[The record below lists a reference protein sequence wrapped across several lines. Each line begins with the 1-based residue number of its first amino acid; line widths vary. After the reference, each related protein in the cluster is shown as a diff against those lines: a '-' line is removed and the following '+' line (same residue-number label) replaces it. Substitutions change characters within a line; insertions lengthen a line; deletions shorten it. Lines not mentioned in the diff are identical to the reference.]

1 MTIKRYTYLIIYVL
15 AATFLAA
22 CSSNEPELDENGY
35 GPNVKVKVGL
45 TTRAT
50 GVPEATSIENELIKD
65 WWVIFVDNTNHI
77 VKYIERPT
85 PTGSPT
91 AVEKEDFELEIRTG
105 DYTAYSFANITK
117 AQVETAIGG
126 SDPLAVGNTMPDLTA
141 ITFDVSSLNGTSEG
155 AKAIPM
161 SSKPQAVRFA
171 SGGMQFIELEVVRMV
186 AKMEFEY
193 RNSSSKKLDVNSL
206 TIKSMQTTTVPLQ
219 PDYDMLENGW
229 TFPVTSYGSRQ
240 SLSRTYDGTGSNPA
254 AISLA
259 AYTGSG
265 TPASHADK
273 FYMQESTAIQTES
286 KRYLLALNVTRES
299 GSPENLYFML
309 DKTKEESSKP
319 LQTIYRNDHLIVP
332 LNITDYT
339 VGLDANFYPPI
350 GGYPAIITEDK
361 DKEEFFVTFRTQG
374 EFEIMPTVFNAATG
388 IPVYYPNWDYNS
400 STVKVTGDPIFTTA
414 PHIDTTTRE
423 LLGKLSIN
431 EGTAVIDIEIKVK
444 VSTSP
449 EVWQVYPR
457 RIYIIRSNT

>member
-50 GVPEATSIENELIKD
+50 GVPETTFIENELIKD

-186 AKMEFEY
+186 AKMEFQFKNE
-193 RNSSSKKLDVNSL
+193 SPKDLAIKKLTINRVENPNVLLLPNYTWLNDDDGWQFSNLGTASDWERSYSPVNL
-206 TIKSMQTTTVPLQ
+206 TMKGGTAP
-219 PDYDMLENGW
+219 
-229 TFPVTSYGSRQ
+229 
-240 SLSRTYDGTGSNPA
+240 TYT
-254 AISLA
+254 
-259 AYTGSG
+259 
-265 TPASHADK
+265 DK
-273 FYMQESTAIQTES
+273 FYMVESMADFSTPSQNFIMS
-286 KRYLLALNVTRES
+286 LDITRNGKDEQ
-299 GSPENLYFML
+299 LHFML
-309 DKTKEESSKP
+309 DKTTNNKRI
-319 LQTIYRNDHLIVP
+319 QTIYRNDHVVIP
-332 LNITDYT
+332 LTISDYAI
-339 VGLDANFYPPI
+339 GLDASSYPPI
-350 GGYPAIITEDK
+350 GGYPEATVVEDE
-361 DKEEFFVTFRTQG
+361 DLEAFYCTFNTQG
-374 EFEIMPTVFNAATG
+374 VFSIKPVVYRASTGTNVMYGDWVYLDWSTTDKFLVEGDLFVLKDGKPDLTVDSSTGEIIGKLNTTIGTACISVKIKIVATG
-388 IPVYYPNWDYNS
+388 QYY
-400 STVKVTGDPIFTTA
+400 I
-414 PHIDTTTRE
+414 
-423 LLGKLSIN
+423 
-431 EGTAVIDIEIKVK
+431 
-444 VSTSP
+444 
-449 EVWQVYPR
+449 R
-457 RIYIIRSNT
+457 RIFIKHQ